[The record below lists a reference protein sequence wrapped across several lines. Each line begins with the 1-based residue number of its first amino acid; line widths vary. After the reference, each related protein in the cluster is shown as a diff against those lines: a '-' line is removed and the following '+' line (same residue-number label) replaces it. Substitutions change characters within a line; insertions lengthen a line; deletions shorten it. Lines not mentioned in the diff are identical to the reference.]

1 MSDNANSKQAADGAK
16 PAQPTRPAGPP
27 PAKPVPS
34 PNDATAPFWSGC
46 AQGVMRLRHCAACG
60 KVSAP
65 TRAVCACGN
74 AELGWKDC
82 SGRGTVFSYT
92 VVHRAPDPAFRADVP
107 YVIAVVELEEGAR
120 LMSNVIGCP
129 PAEVRIGMK
138 VSAVYETVAENVG
151 VPKFRRA

>member
-1 MSDNANSKQAADGAK
+1 MSDNAKSTQASDAAK
-16 PAQPTRPAGPP
+16 PARPAGPP

-46 AQGVMRLRHCAACG
+46 AQGVMRMRHCA
-60 KVSAP
+60 
-65 TRAVCACGN
+65 ACGN

-82 SGRGTVFSYT
+82 SGKGTVFSYT

-129 PAEVRIGMK
+129 PAEVSIGMK
-138 VSAVYETVAENVG
+138 VNAVYETVAENVG
-151 VPKFRRA
+151 VPKFQRA

>member
-1 MSDNANSKQAADGAK
+1 MSDNARSTQSTEGAK
-16 PAQPTRPAGPP
+16 PAKPAGPP

-46 AQGVMRLRHCAACG
+46 AQGVMRMRHCAACG

-65 TRAVCACGN
+65 TRSVCACGN
-74 AELGWKDC
+74 AELGGKDC
-82 SGRGTVFSYT
+82 SGRGTVFSCT

-120 LMSNVIGCP
+120 LMSNVIGCL
-129 PAEVRIGMK
+129 PAEVSIGMK